1 MIKKILIAVLLAGL
15 LFPPGFIS
23 ATNFSS
29 SNFIIKDPVIKIG
42 GVFATSTSF
51 QLWSSLGQEAIGIST
66 ITDFGLRGG
75 FLYFL
80 GAPLAPSG
88 LSATAASQTQINLS
102 WTDNST
108 NETGF
113 KIERSLTSGSGF
125 SQIATT
131 SANAVSYSDTG
142 LSAAITYYY
151 RIRAYNA
158 DGNSDYSGEA
168 NATTQSTVTPP
179 VTPPGGGGGG
189 GLPPSVQI
197 MVIFKGMAY
206 PLSDVTLLKDAK
218 IATITKA
225 GPDAKFEIQLSGL
238 TAGTYSFG
246 IWAEDHQGIRSA
258 TQNFTITITQ
268 GVTTIIS
275 GIFLPPTI
283 TADKT
288 EVKRGDVLNILG
300 QTVPAAQVT
309 LAINSEQEL
318 VKKIIS
324 DASGIWLY
332 KFDTYEVDYGDHSAK
347 GHSAFLDDISPSSQL
362 VFFKVGQKSVLA
374 APSRKCPIKGDFNS
388 DCAVNLVDFSIAAYW
403 YKRTLTPAL
412 LEIEK
417 EQSDGDGKID
427 LIDFS
432 IMAYYWTG

>member
-1 MIKKILIAVLLAGL
+1 MIKKIFIAVLLANL
-15 LFPPGFIS
+15 LFPTGFIS

-29 SNFIIKDPVIKIG
+29 PNFIVKDPVIKIG

-66 ITDFGLRGG
+66 TTDFGLRGG
-75 FLYFL
+75 FLYFV
-80 GAPLAPSG
+80 GAPQAPSG

-108 NETGF
+108 DETGF

-131 SANAVSYSDTG
+131 SAHAVSYSNTS
-142 LSAAITYYY
+142 LSAATTYYY

-158 DGNSDYSGEA
+158 DGNSNYSGEA
-168 NATTQSTVTPP
+168 NATTQSATVTAPI
-179 VTPPGGGGGG
+179 GGGGGG
-189 GLPPSVQI
+189 GGPPPAQT

-246 IWAEDHQGIRSA
+246 IWAEDYQGIRSV
-258 TQNFTITITQ
+258 TQSFTITITQ

-300 QTVPAAQVT
+300 QTAPAAQIT

-318 VKKIIS
+318 VKKTIS
-324 DASGIWLY
+324 DSSGIWLY
-332 KFDTYEVDYGDHSAK
+332 KFDTYEIDYGDHSAQ
-347 GHSAFLDDISPSSQL
+347 GRSAFLDNISPSSQL

-403 YKRTLTPAL
+403 YKRTLTPVL
-412 LEIEK
+412 LQIEK